1 MQPGAP
7 IVTDKT
13 TINAGIKEDYGAFVP
28 SSSEVEG
35 FKIVKSTDK
44 LNSKDVVYLG
54 KTQVFYKTN
63 MNL

>member
-1 MQPGAP
+1 M
-7 IVTDKT
+7 TDKT

-44 LNSKDVVYLG
+44 QNSKDVVYLG
-54 KTQVFYKTN
+54 KTQVFYIKKE
-63 MNL
+63 L

>member
-1 MQPGAP
+1 M
-7 IVTDKT
+7 TDKT

-54 KTQVFYKTN
+54 KTQVFYIKKE
-63 MNL
+63 L